1 MEGIKKLQELMHSD
15 ETFQQKLKDA
25 LASYSGEQ
33 SEEAIF
39 DAVLTPLAK
48 EYDISATYEEFKELK
63 GTHTLSEDELEQVS
77 GGIDSI
83 FGIPLCGIF
92 GDTNKNDCPCPM
104 GIGPDRL
111 SQ

>member
-15 ETFQQKLKDA
+15 ETFQQ
-25 LASYSGEQ
+25 
-33 SEEAIF
+33 
-39 DAVLTPLAK
+39 
-48 EYDISATYEEFKELK
+48 ELK
-63 GTHTLSEDELEQVS
+63 GTHTLSADELEQVF

-104 GIGPDRL
+104 GISPDRL